1 MSDLNA
7 LLTLREHQARERDA
21 LRGRVEHAR
30 RQARAAETQSL
41 QLFAYRN
48 DYEQRWQGN
57 FHSGGDIQIVLHYQ
71 AFMARLSAAIEQ
83 QERVCEQA
91 RAQCERV
98 QLALGE
104 AERKLAATD
113 KLIER
118 RRDVQRQEAG
128 RREQKSCDELAARV
142 TWSRRRM
149 DNPPTV

>member
-7 LLTLREHQARERDA
+7 LLTLRERQGRERDA
-21 LRGRVEHAR
+21 LRGRVERAR
-30 RQARAAETQSL
+30 QQARAAETQSL

-48 DYEQRWQGN
+48 DYEQRWQGS
-57 FHSGGDIQIVLHYQ
+57 FQSGGDIQIVLHYQ

-104 AERKLAATD
+104 VERKLAATD

-128 RREQKSCDELAARV
+128 RREQKSSDELAARV